1 MEELVPGAYM
11 VCAILFI
18 LSLGGLSSQETAMKG
33 NIYGIIAMGAA
44 IIATFFHDAFDYR
57 FETFLPAFFLGAVI
71 GLGAAI
77 KVDMISMPQMVAAL
91 HSFVGLAAVLV
102 GFGSYFHDEDKSA
115 LAVIESTAGIFIG
128 AVTFTGS
135 IVAWGKLQGV
145 VRSAP
150 LIIGGNFRHFL
161 NLLVILGC
169 LALAILYGFED
180 DQMIAFGYLLGLS
193 GLAFFLGWHLVM
205 AIGGADMPVV
215 VSMLN
220 SYSGWATAASGFL
233 LENQLLVISG
243 ALIGASGAILSY
255 IMCKAMNRSFI
266 SVIAG
271 GWGETDFKAD
281 DDRYAGMEPSSI
293 PLDILVRQLKE
304 AKSVIIVPG
313 YGMAAARC
321 QHDVGTLAAFLKKL
335 GKKVRFCIHPVA
347 GRLPGHMNVLLAE
360 ASVDYKMMLELE
372 EINED
377 FHRTD
382 VVLVIG
388 ANDIV
393 NPDAIENPKSLIAG
407 MPVCEVWHSKL
418 VVIFKR
424 GKGTGYAGIEN
435 PLFFK
440 ENSKMFYGN
449 ADKSVKD
456 ILNLLTQTAVE
467 VRDTDDEAEKSDEES
482 QEKTVDISSLP
493 EPKMT
498 LGVPKEV
505 LDKENRVAITPTTV
519 IKFRTLG
526 FKVVVE
532 SSAGDNASYNNDM
545 YTSHGAVI
553 GSTSEVWSCD
563 IVLKIRKPTAEEDD
577 LLSNVK
583 CLVSYMAPSQNMQWL
598 SDLSHRY
605 PNLTCIAM
613 DAVPRTTRA
622 QKVDSLSS
630 MANIAGYR
638 AVIEAFNYF
647 QRCPKP
653 MSTAAGKL
661 PPAKV
666 LVIGAGVAGLSAI
679 GYAKS
684 LGCIVYAMDSREA
697 ACKDAESMGAEI
709 VKVKVKEEGSGSG
722 GYAKVMSQAYSIAQQ
737 ETIAKLAKKLDIII
751 STALIPGR
759 TAPILITQEAVTN
772 LKSGSVI
779 VDMAAE
785 NGGNCTLTR
794 KDEAYIDPKSGV
806 TLLGFTDLNSRMAPQ
821 SSELYSNNLYHLL
834 NEMGGASKYNINL
847 NNDILKEMV
856 VLSNSKVTWI
866 PYDQRPAPT
875 PAPQA
880 QAKPTQEDLSPLSDS
895 PKPSSKLKT
904 LDWFLISLLLICLF
918 VGLSYATYSSFMNL
932 MMSFVLAIFI
942 GYMVIWNVTPSLHTP
957 LMSVTNAI
965 SGIIV
970 IGAMLILDGDD
981 FLDAGSSLGMVAVF
995 FASINIWGGFLVT
1008 YRMLR
1013 MFKTDN

>member
-1 MEELVPGAYM
+1 MEELVRGAYM

-18 LSLGGLSSQETAMKG
+18 LSLGGLSSQQTAKKG
-33 NIYGIIAMGAA
+33 NIYAMIAMTVA
-44 IIATFFHDAFDYR
+44 IIATFFHDEFDYK
-57 FETFLPAFFLGAVI
+57 FGLFLPAFILGGVI

-77 KVDMISMPQMVAAL
+77 RVEMISMPQMVAAL

-102 GFGSYFHDEDKSA
+102 GFGSFFHDEDKSA

-128 AVTFTGS
+128 AITFTGS
-135 IVAWGKLQGV
+135 VIAWGKLQGV
-145 VRSAP
+145 VRSSP
-150 LIIGGNFRHFL
+150 LILGGNFRHFL
-161 NLLVILGC
+161 NLMVISGC
-169 LALAILYGFED
+169 LALAILYGLED
-180 DQMIAFGYLLGLS
+180 DDMISFGYLLGLT

-233 LENQLLVISG
+233 LENQLLVIAG

-271 GWGETDFKAD
+271 GWGDTDFKTD
-281 DDRYAGMEPSSI
+281 DDKYAGMEPATI
-293 PLDILVRQLKE
+293 PLDVLVRQLKD

-321 QHDVGTLAAFLKKL
+321 QHDVGTLAAFLKKI

-377 FHRTD
+377 FHKTD

-407 MPVCEVWHSKL
+407 MPVCEVWNSKL

-440 ENSKMFYGN
+440 ENSRMFYGN

-456 ILNLLTQTAVE
+456 ILNLLTQTPVEAVE
-467 VRDTDDEAEKSDEES
+467 TDGEATLSEEETEI
-482 QEKTVDISSLP
+482 QEVDFSKLP
-493 EPKMT
+493 EAKMT

-505 LDKENRVAITPTTV
+505 IDKENRVAVTPNTV
-519 IKFRTLG
+519 MKFRSLG
-526 FKVVVE
+526 FRVIVE
-532 SSAGDNASYNNDM
+532 TTAGDKASYSDEL
-545 YTSHGAVI
+545 YTTKGAEI
-553 GSTSEVWSCD
+553 GTTAQVWACD
-563 IVLKIRKPTAEEDD
+563 VVLKIRKPTQTEDE
-577 LLSNVK
+577 
-583 CLVSYMAPSQNMQWL
+583 YL
-598 SDLSHRY
+598 SDVRCMISYIY
-605 PNLTCIAM
+605 PAQNVEWLNQISQQYPALTCIAM

-638 AVIEAFNYF
+638 AVIEAFSYF

-697 ACKDAESMGAEI
+697 ACKDAESMGGEI

-722 GYAKVMSQAYSIAQQ
+722 GYAKVMSQAYSVAQQ
-737 ETIAKLAKKLDIII
+737 ETIEKLAKKLDIII

-759 TAPILITQEAVTN
+759 TAPILITQQAVNN
-772 LKSGSVI
+772 LKPGSVV

-794 KDEAYIDPKSGV
+794 KDEAYTDPKSGV
-806 TLLGFTDLNSRMAPQ
+806 ILLGFTDLNSRMAPQ

-834 NEMGGASKYNINL
+834 NEIGGGSKFEIDL
-847 NNDILKEMV
+847 KNDILKEMV
-856 VLSNSKVTWI
+856 VTHSGKMTWI
-866 PYDQRPAPT
+866 PFDQRPPPPASQPT
-875 PAPQA
+875 P
-880 QAKPTQEDLSPLSDS
+880 KPAEQEIIPE
-895 PKPSSKLKT
+895 SKQSKT
-904 LDWFLISLLLICLF
+904 LKNWDWIIISAVLICLF
-918 VGLSYATYSSFMNL
+918 VGLSFATYSSFMHL
-932 MMSFVLAIFI
+932 MMSFVLAVFI
-942 GYMVIWNVTPSLHTP
+942 GYMVIWNVSPSLHTP

-970 IGAMLILDGDD
+970 IGAMLILDGDHM
-981 FLDAGSSLGMVAVF
+981 LDAGSSLGMVAVF

-1008 YRMLR
+1008 YRMLK
-1013 MFKTDN
+1013 MFKTEE